1 MNIGWINNKIN
12 KVNALS
18 GIIFITILV
27 SYLQYQ
33 LPLKSFDGSA
43 NIYTHYNNYVIF
55 KLSHFHLLDNT
66 NIYAEYTNE
75 VHDIFKYSPAFAF
88 VFGIFSRMPDWLG
101 LTLWNMLNT
110 ILLVLALM
118 YRKSL
123 WFDKRGWLLLFILP
137 ELILTT
143 QHAQSNALM
152 TGLLLLGYFDFE
164 QGKSHRAGIW
174 LSLAVFIK
182 IYAGLACML
191 FLLYDEKWKFLLSLA
206 ISSLFLFLLPL
217 LVVSPASLWMQYQM
231 WTQML
236 TQDHAQSYG
245 LSLMHI
251 LNLIYP
257 GFQAKFVLQLIGVA
271 ILALSVFKF
280 VFKSTVLNRLY
291 LLTIIFLTL
300 IIFNHKSESATFILA
315 VVGIAIWF
323 FSIQNPSALE
333 KGLMIFAFFGTVL
346 IASDAFPPYLRN
358 TYFVPY
364 SVKVWP
370 CIIIYMYLLYT
381 LIFTQSKQQSVI

>member
-1 MNIGWINNKIN
+1 MNVGWINNKIN

-66 NIYAEYTNE
+66 NIYAEYTNQ

-88 VFGIFSRMPDWLG
+88 VFGLFSRMPDWLG

-110 ILLVLALM
+110 VLLVLMLIHI
-118 YRKSL
+118 KSL
-123 WFDKRGWLLLFILP
+123 WFDKRGWLLLFVLP

-152 TGLLLLGYFDFE
+152 TGLLILGYFDFE
-164 QGKSHRAGIW
+164 HGKSRRAGIW
-174 LSLAVFIK
+174 MSLAVFIK
-182 IYAGLACML
+182 IYAGLACIL
-191 FLLYDEKWKFLLSLA
+191 FLLYDGKWKFLMSFA
-206 ISSLFLFLLPL
+206 ISSLLLFLLPL
-217 LVVSPASLWMQYQM
+217 LVVSPASLWMQYQS
-231 WTQML
+231 WWQML
-236 TQDHAQSYG
+236 THDHAQSYG

-251 LNLIYP
+251 LNLIVP
-257 GFQAKFVLQLIGVA
+257 GFQAKFVLQLIGIA

-280 VFKSTVLNRLY
+280 VLKSNRQNRLQ
-291 LLTIIFLTL
+291 LLSIIFLTL

-323 FSIQNPSALE
+323 FSIQLPSALE
-333 KGLMIFAFFGTVL
+333 KGLVTVAFFGTVL
-346 IASDAFPPYLRN
+346 IASDVFPPYLRN
-358 TYFVPY
+358 TFFVPY

-381 LIFTQSKQQSVI
+381 LLFTQSKQRPIL